1 MSSKPNLGLPW
12 WDHRKKEKEDNSRRV
27 GLVPWSKENK
37 STWLQIICPIYHST
51 TTQNHHVVHS
61 KCSHSSTKIWQTA
74 VVNVGIYYESFY
86 LVLSHFDSDSNTT
99 SYQLLQVKKET
110 PEGKTLQMLSP
121 QKKKKKKKKH
131 YCEELWSP
139 AKYPEKAGAW
149 EHYVNNPIKRCTCTH
164 ILNFFNKSFMGF

>member
-1 MSSKPNLGLPW
+1 MSLKKHILECLFNSNLSFSFSAFSLFLNENLGWNIHSLEQERISYMSSKPTLGLPW

-99 SYQLLQVKKET
+99 SYQLL
-110 PEGKTLQMLSP
+110 
-121 QKKKKKKKKH
+121 
-131 YCEELWSP
+131 
-139 AKYPEKAGAW
+139 
-149 EHYVNNPIKRCTCTH
+149 
-164 ILNFFNKSFMGF
+164 